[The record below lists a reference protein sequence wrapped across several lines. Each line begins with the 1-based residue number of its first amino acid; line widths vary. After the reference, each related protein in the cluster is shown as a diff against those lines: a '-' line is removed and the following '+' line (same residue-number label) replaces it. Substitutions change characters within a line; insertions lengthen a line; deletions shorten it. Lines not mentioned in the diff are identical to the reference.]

1 MELDCAG
8 TRINAKGFQKKG
20 CFKMNQMQKQ
30 VEEFHQAFGVPVN
43 QTPQLIDSERCLL
56 RAKLISEEAREAVY
70 GMGFTEDYDGKLVNA
85 HIAGHH
91 ADLTELA
98 DGLADLLYVTFGACL
113 EFGID
118 IQAVF
123 DCVHES
129 NMSKMW
135 TRKERQ
141 NHIEPAYSFEFVG
154 VPELNSDKPDE
165 RCYIAKRADGKI
177 IKSPSY
183 SPADIKSVLEKLK
196 GKSDD

>member
-1 MELDCAG
+1 
-8 TRINAKGFQKKG
+8 
-20 CFKMNQMQKQ
+20 MNQMQKH
-30 VEEFHQAFGVPVN
+30 VEEFHKAFGVPVN
-43 QTPQLIDSERCLL
+43 QTPQGIAPDRLLL
-56 RAKLISEEAREAVY
+56 RARLIFEEAQETIEAMGCGVVY
-70 GMGFTEDYDGKLVNA
+70 DRDNDLV
-85 HIAGHH
+85 IVAG
-91 ADLTELA
+91 ELGDKNSVENVA

-141 NHIEPAYSFEFVG
+141 NHEEPAYNFEFVG
-154 VPELNSDKPDE
+154 LPELNSDKPDE

-196 GKSDD
+196 K